1 MEIQDHAFKMLLKLQ
16 RAGFCQKSSSFQAS
30 QKLES
35 CKINLRYLKFNFTVL
50 LCHSLLSVEESER
63 KGLMEK
69 IHMVQDTI
77 ITLQNLLDEIASFGE
92 RIKK

>member
-1 MEIQDHAFKMLLKLQ
+1 MNTCLPFFFLLIL
-16 RAGFCQKSSSFQAS
+16 SF
-30 QKLES
+30 L
-35 CKINLRYLKFNFTVL
+35 I
-50 LCHSLLSVEESER
+50 SLLPQESER

-92 RIKK
+92 RVKK